1 MKLAVLIGIA
11 LAISVAGWFA
21 YVHFFGIDEIEYR
34 GETFKLRKKY
44 LSYEGFRNAEPNLA
58 TGEPEKIEA
67 RTAGAKISTQFP
79 NWKAFAEEAVAL
91 KFPGYAAGGWPLPNV
106 NGEPS
111 LIGGFIEI
119 PQTGRWRYFVLVK
132 AQDESLRLIDDFVEK
147 ENLLVSN
154 VAITNDAINYKDRG
168 GIIFRSKRL

>member
-1 MKLAVLIGIA
+1 MKLVVLIGIA

-44 LSYEGFRNAEPNLA
+44 LSYEGFRNSEPNLA

-67 RTAGAKISTQFP
+67 RITGVIISTQFP
-79 NWKAFAEEAVAL
+79 NWKAFAEEAFAL
-91 KFPGYAAGGWPLPNV
+91 KFPGYAAGGWPLPNA

-119 PQTGRWRYFVLVK
+119 PQTGRWRYFVLAK

-154 VAITNDAINYKDRG
+154 IAITNDAINYKDRG

>member
-67 RTAGAKISTQFP
+67 RIAGAKISTQFP